1 MVRQP
6 FTGRHI
12 AHALHDE
19 LLAPRK
25 EQRATLL
32 VEQGNTTA
40 YRAYLK
46 WGWRKVAELR
56 PNWPDSPLFDVLIL
70 PLPISPPT

>member
-6 FTGRHI
+6 FAGRHI

-32 VEQGNTTA
+32 VEPGNTTA

-56 PNWPDSPLFDVLIL
+56 PNWPDSPPFDVLSL
-70 PLPISPPT
+70 PLPIGPLT